1 MHSLLKKN
9 SRMDKSLLTILPVIT
24 LACSTITVSAQKIS
38 DYSATEIYHDLEKL
52 SVLGSALYVAAHP
65 DDENTR
71 LIAHLSNALHIET
84 TYLSLTRGDGGQNLI
99 GPELRER
106 LGVIRTQELLQA
118 REIDGGNQLF
128 SRANDFG
135 YSKSPE
141 ETLEF
146 WGKEEILSDVVWAI
160 RKVQPD
166 IIINRFPHYHISG
179 NHGHH
184 TASAMLSFEAFD
196 LAADQTAF
204 TEQLE
209 YYPTW
214 QPSRMYFNTSWWFYG
229 SRERFEKEADLS
241 NMVAVDVGPYD
252 PLRGYSDSELAAM
265 SRSMHKSQGFGVSTT
280 RGETLEYLDLV
291 KGDWASG
298 SDEHTLF
305 EGLDLSWSRI
315 EGGEK
320 VKTMLDLILRD
331 FSFTEPVHSV
341 DDLFR
346 LKQVMMELPDH
357 KWKQQK
363 LHDLDNLIL
372 KCLGLYVEAG
382 TGDQAVAPGDSLH
395 IDLELTQR
403 TQPAVHVTGIDL
415 PFSGKTDG
423 FMLEF
428 NQSVQKQYA
437 VHIPE
442 NAETSSPYWL
452 EHHGTIGRYAVPD
465 QKMRGKPET
474 PEPAELSIHFDVNGQ
489 SFSHK
494 VPVKYKATDPVE
506 GEITRPFEIL
516 PPVYVDIEQPVIVLS
531 SPGPETINISVKA
544 NTSDFEGT
552 VELSAGAGWTITPS
566 TIHIQLTEKGESK
579 RFAIEIQGPDKAGES
594 VLKAIV
600 RSVSGNTYSKS
611 YIGISYPHIDYQS
624 ILVPAESRLV
634 QLDLQMTGMRIGYIE
649 GAGDAIPEG
658 LREIGYN
665 VEIIDPKMMSL
676 SVLETYDAV
685 ITGIRAYNT
694 VPELAN
700 QMSDL
705 MKYVDG
711 GGTLIVQYNTSRSL
725 VTDNFAPYPIKLG
738 RGRVTDETAE
748 IRFLNPDHTVLNNPN
763 KLTQKDFEGWVQ
775 ERGLYFASEWDDAYE
790 PILSLNDPGEEP
802 LDGSLLITE
811 YGKGHYAYVS
821 LSLFRQIPEG
831 VPGAYR
837 LLANLIA
844 LGQGSKS

>member
-1 MHSLLKKN
+1 MHSLLNKI
-9 SRMDKSLLTILPVIT
+9 SLMDKSILTILLAIS
-24 LACSTITVSAQKIS
+24 LACCAITVSAQEIS
-38 DYSATEIYHDLEKL
+38 DYSAVEIFHDLEKL

-71 LIAHLSNALHIET
+71 LIAHLSNALHVET

-106 LGVIRTQELLQA
+106 LGVIRTHELMQA
-118 REIDGGNQLF
+118 RQIDGGNQLF
-128 SRANDFG
+128 TRANDFG
-135 YSKSPE
+135 YSKSPG
-141 ETLEF
+141 ETLDL

-166 IIINRFPHYHISG
+166 IIINRFPHNHITG

-196 LAADQTAF
+196 LAADPQAF
-204 TEQLE
+204 PEQLN
-209 YYPTW
+209 YYPVW
-214 QPSRMYFNTSWWFYG
+214 QPTRMFFNTSWWFYG
-229 SRERFEKEADLS
+229 SLENFEKEADLA
-241 NMVAVDVGPYD
+241 NMVAVDVGTYD
-252 PLRGYSDSELAAM
+252 PVRGYSDSELAAM
-265 SRSMHKSQGFGVSTT
+265 SRSMHKSQGFGVSST
-280 RGETLEYLDLV
+280 RGETLEYLELV
-291 KGDWASG
+291 KGEWATG

-305 EGLDLSWSRI
+305 EGLDLSWTRV
-315 EGGEK
+315 EGGET
-320 VKTMLDLILRD
+320 VNAMLDLILKD
-331 FSFTEPVHSV
+331 FSFTEPVRSV

-346 LKQVMMELPDH
+346 LKQVMTELPDH

-363 LHDLDNLIL
+363 LNDLANIIL
-372 KCLGLYVEAG
+372 QCLGLFVEAG
-382 TGDQAVAPGDSLH
+382 TGDQAAAPGDSLH

-403 TQPAVHVTGIDL
+403 TQSTIHVTGIDL
-415 PFSGKTDG
+415 PFSGETDG

-428 NQSVQKQYA
+428 NQSVNKQYA
-437 VHIPE
+437 VRIPE

-452 EHHGTIGRYAVPD
+452 EYHGTIGRYAVPD
-465 QKMRGKPET
+465 QQMRGKPET
-474 PEPAELSIHFDVNGQ
+474 PDPAVLTIHFDVNGQ

-494 VPVKYKATDPVE
+494 VTVKYKATDPVE

-531 SPGPETINISVKA
+531 SSEPEIVDINIEA
-544 NTSDFEGT
+544 NSTDFEGI
-552 VELSAGAGWTITPS
+552 VELSADSGWTITPG
-566 TIHIQLTEKGESK
+566 TIHLQFKEKGETK
-579 RFAIEIQGPDKAGES
+579 RFAIEIQGPGKAGEAI
-594 VLKAIV
+594 LKAVV
-600 RSVSGNTYSKS
+600 RTPAGKEYSKS
-611 YIGISYPHIDYQS
+611 HVGIRYPHIDYQS

-634 QLDLQMTGMRIGYIE
+634 QLDLQTLGSRIGYIE

-658 LREIGYN
+658 LKEIGYN

-676 SVLETYDAV
+676 PVLESYDAV
-685 ITGIRAYNT
+685 ITGIRAFNT

-700 QMSDL
+700 QMPDL
-705 MKYVDG
+705 MKYVEE
-711 GGTLIVQYNTSRSL
+711 GGTLIVQYNTSRRL
-725 VTDNFAPYPIKLG
+725 VTDNFAPFPIELG

-748 IRFLNPDHTVLNNPN
+748 IRFLKPNHTVLNSPN
-763 KLTQKDFEGWVQ
+763 QLTQKDFEGWVQ
-775 ERGLYFASEWDDAYE
+775 ERGLYFASKWDNAYE

-802 LDGSLLITE
+802 LDGSLLIAA

-837 LLANLIA
+837 LLVNLVS